1 MIRIRSATSADAR
14 QLAELRWEFRA
25 GREAP
30 VETHDA
36 FVRRC
41 TGWMRHELPEGSPW
55 QAWVAVT
62 GNAIVGQAWLRTIE
76 KIPNPVGEPER
87 HAYLSNLY
95 VKPAERGGT
104 GTRLVEAALEWSR
117 AHGIDR
123 VVLWPTNRSVT
134 LYLRHGFTH
143 AGDVMELKL

>member
-1 MIRIRSATSADAR
+1 
-14 QLAELRWEFRA
+14 
-25 GREAP
+25 
-30 VETHDA
+30 V
-36 FVRRC
+36 
-41 TGWMRHELPEGSPW
+41 
-55 QAWVAVT
+55 
-62 GNAIVGQAWLRTIE
+62 WLRTIE

-87 HAYLSNLY
+87 HVYLSNLY